1 MNPKTIKTLNPRT
14 GDFLDQDY
22 VLSTPNDLNEK
33 VLDAQLA
40 FMVYRNTSGNERAV
54 LLETIAEEIEAVKEE
69 ILGIATLET
78 GLPAGR
84 IQGETGRTVG
94 QLRLFAEVAQK
105 EFWVD
110 AAIDT
115 ALPDRQPLPK
125 SDIRKCLVPLGPVA
139 VFGASNFPLAFST
152 AGGDTAAA
160 LASGNPVI
168 VKAHNSHLG
177 THQCIAAAIAR
188 ALERCNLP
196 KGIFSSVIDEGY
208 LLGAALVQHSGIKA
222 VGFTGSYNG
231 GIALL
236 ELVSKRKEPIPFY
249 GEMGSVNPIVLFPS
263 ALRDP
268 KTVSNLIGSINLG
281 VGQFC
286 TNPGLILTIDSE
298 ATQAFCLNMTGGI
311 EQSVG
316 EVMLNKAI
324 YDTYEASMAEISS
337 ESAYTLLGQ
346 GTKAQG
352 ALAVQ
357 PSLAL
362 TSGKKFLAHPKMAQ
376 EIFGPYSLIVSCEN
390 HEELAEILMQIEGQL
405 TLSFMGEESEFE
417 EQAHLVALA
426 QEKAG
431 RIIFNGVPTGVEVG
445 HAMIH
450 GGPFPATTA
459 PNSTSVGADAVKR
472 FARPICFQDA
482 PQSLLPMSLQ
492 DENPLEIYRKIN
504 GEWSQDKI

>member
-1 MNPKTIKTLNPRT
+1 MSPKTIKTFNPRT
-14 GDFLDQDY
+14 GNFLAQEH
-22 VLSTPNDLNEK
+22 VISTPEELNQK
-33 VLDAQLA
+33 VTDAQLA
-40 FMVYRNTSGNERAV
+40 FMVYRNTSGNERAI
-54 LLETIAEEIEAVKEE
+54 LLETIADEIEAVKEE
-69 ILGIATLET
+69 ILGITTLET

-84 IQGETGRTVG
+84 IQGETGRTLG
-94 QLRLFAEVAQK
+94 QLRLFAEVAQE
-105 EFWVD
+105 EFWVE
-110 AAIDT
+110 AVIDT

-152 AGGDTAAA
+152 AGGDTVAA

-196 KGIFSSVIDEGY
+196 KGIFSSIIDEGY
-208 LLGAALVQHSGIKA
+208 ELGAALVQHPGIKA

-231 GIALL
+231 GTALL
-236 ELVSKRKEPIPFY
+236 DLVSKRKDPIPFY
-249 GEMGSVNPIVLFPS
+249 GEMGSVNPIVLLPS
-263 ALRDP
+263 ALEDP
-268 KTVSNLIGSINLG
+268 KMVPTLISSINMG

-286 TNPGLILTIDSE
+286 TNPGLILAIEGE
-298 ATQAFCLNMTGGI
+298 AAQHFCSKMTDAI
-311 EQSVG
+311 QQTLG
-316 EVMLNKAI
+316 EVVLNRAI
-324 YDTYEASMAEISS
+324 YDKYEASIAEISS
-337 ESAYTLLGQ
+337 EKAFALLGQ

-376 EIFGPYSLIVSCEN
+376 EIFGPYSLIVLCEH

-417 EQAHLVALA
+417 EQAHLIALA

-445 HAMIH
+445 YAMIH

-459 PNSTSVGADAVKR
+459 PNSTSVGADAIKR
-472 FARPICFQDA
+472 FARPVCFQDA

-492 DENPLEIYRKIN
+492 DENPLEIFRKIN
-504 GEWSQDKI
+504 GKWSQDKI

>member
-1 MNPKTIKTLNPRT
+1 MNSKTIKTLNPRT
-14 GDFLDQDY
+14 GDFLDNDY
-22 VLSTPNDLNEK
+22 ALSTPNDLNEK

-40 FMVYRNTSGNERAV
+40 FTVYRNTSGNERAI

-69 ILGIATLET
+69 ILDMTTLET

-84 IQGETGRTVG
+84 IIGETGRTIG

-105 EFWVD
+105 EFWVE
-110 AAIDT
+110 AVIDT

-160 LASGNPVI
+160 LASGNTVV

-208 LLGAALVQHSGIKA
+208 ELGAALVQHPGIKA
-222 VGFTGSYNG
+222 VGFTGSYKG
-231 GIALL
+231 GTALL
-236 ELVSKRKEPIPFY
+236 DLVSKRKEPIPFY

-263 ALRDP
+263 ALKES

-286 TNPGLILTIDSE
+286 TNPGLILTVDSE
-298 ATQAFCLNMTGGI
+298 ATQSFCLNMAEAI

-324 YDTYEASMAEISS
+324 FDTYEANMAEISA

-346 GTKAQG
+346 GIKVTDS
-352 ALAVQ
+352 LAVK
-357 PSLAL
+357 PCLAL
-362 TSGKKFLAHPKMAQ
+362 TSGKKFLTHPKMSQ
-376 EIFGPYSLIVSCEN
+376 EIFGPFSLIVLCEN
-390 HEELAEILMQIEGQL
+390 QDELSEILMKIEGQL
-405 TLSFMGEESEFE
+405 TLSFMGEETEFE

-445 HAMIH
+445 YAMIH
-450 GGPFPATTA
+450 GGPFPASTV
-459 PNSTSVGADAVKR
+459 PSSTSVGADAIRR
-472 FARPICFQDA
+472 FARPVCFQDA
-482 PQSLLPMSLQ
+482 PQSLLPMALQ
-492 DENPLEIYRKIN
+492 DDNPLEIFRKIN
-504 GEWSQDKI
+504 GKWCQDKI

>member
-1 MNPKTIKTLNPRT
+1 MSLKTIKTLNPRT
-14 GDFLDQDY
+14 GNFLAQEY
-22 VLSTPNDLNEK
+22 VLSTPEELNEK
-33 VLDAQLA
+33 VTDAQLA
-40 FMVYRNTSGNERAV
+40 FMVYRNTSGNERAI
-54 LLETIAEEIEAVKEE
+54 LLETIADEIEAVKEE
-69 ILGIATLET
+69 ILGITTLET

-84 IQGETGRTVG
+84 IQGETGRTLG
-94 QLRLFAEVAQK
+94 QLRLFAEVAQE
-105 EFWVD
+105 EFWVE
-110 AAIDT
+110 AVIDT

-152 AGGDTAAA
+152 AGGDTVAA

-196 KGIFSSVIDEGY
+196 KGIFSSIIDEGY
-208 LLGAALVQHSGIKA
+208 ELGAALVQHPGIKA

-231 GIALL
+231 GTALL
-236 ELVSKRKEPIPFY
+236 DLVSKRKDPIPFY
-249 GEMGSVNPIVLFPS
+249 GEMGSVNPIVLLPS
-263 ALRDP
+263 ALEDP
-268 KTVSNLIGSINLG
+268 KMVPTLISSINMG

-286 TNPGLILTIDSE
+286 TNPGLILAIEGE
-298 ATQAFCLNMTGGI
+298 AAQHFCSKMTDAI
-311 EQSVG
+311 QQTLG
-316 EVMLNKAI
+316 EVVLNRAI
-324 YDTYEASMAEISS
+324 YDKYEASIAEISS
-337 ESAYTLLGQ
+337 EKAFALLGQ

-362 TSGKKFLAHPKMAQ
+362 TSGRKFLAHPKMAQ
-376 EIFGPYSLIVSCEN
+376 EIFGPYSLIVLCEH

-417 EQAHLVALA
+417 EQAHLIALA

-445 HAMIH
+445 YAMIH

-459 PNSTSVGADAVKR
+459 PSSTSVGADAIKR
-472 FARPICFQDA
+472 FARPVCFQDA

-492 DENPLEIYRKIN
+492 DENPLKIFRKIN
-504 GEWSQDKI
+504 GKWSQDKI

>member
-1 MNPKTIKTLNPRT
+1 MSLKTIKTLNPRT
-14 GDFLDQDY
+14 GNFLAQEY
-22 VLSTPNDLNEK
+22 VLSTPVELNEK
-33 VLDAQLA
+33 VTDAQLA
-40 FMVYRNTSGNERAV
+40 FMVYRNTSGNERAI
-54 LLETIAEEIEAVKEE
+54 LLETIADEIEAVKEE
-69 ILGIATLET
+69 ILGITTLET

-84 IQGETGRTVG
+84 IQGETGRTLG
-94 QLRLFAEVAQK
+94 QLRLFAEVAQE
-105 EFWVD
+105 EFWVE
-110 AAIDT
+110 AVIDT

-152 AGGDTAAA
+152 AGGDTVAA

-196 KGIFSSVIDEGY
+196 KGIFSSIIDEGY
-208 LLGAALVQHSGIKA
+208 ELGAALVQHPGIKA

-231 GIALL
+231 GTALL
-236 ELVSKRKEPIPFY
+236 DLVSKRKDPIPFY
-249 GEMGSVNPIVLFPS
+249 GEMGSVNPIVLLPS
-263 ALRDP
+263 ALEDP
-268 KTVSNLIGSINLG
+268 KMVPTLISSINMG

-286 TNPGLILTIDSE
+286 TNPGLILAIEGE
-298 ATQAFCLNMTGGI
+298 AAQHFCSKMTDAI
-311 EQSVG
+311 QQTLG
-316 EVMLNKAI
+316 EVVLNRAI
-324 YDTYEASMAEISS
+324 YDKYEASIAEISS
-337 ESAYTLLGQ
+337 EKACALLGQ

-376 EIFGPYSLIVSCEN
+376 EIFGPYSLIVLCEH

-417 EQAHLVALA
+417 EQAHLIALA

-445 HAMIH
+445 YAMIH

-459 PNSTSVGADAVKR
+459 PNSTSVGADAIKR
-472 FARPICFQDA
+472 FARPVCFQDA

-492 DENPLEIYRKIN
+492 DENPLEIFRKIN
-504 GEWSQDKI
+504 GKWSQDKI

>member
-69 ILGIATLET
+69 ILGITTLET

-84 IQGETGRTVG
+84 IQGETGRTLG
-94 QLRLFAEVAQK
+94 QLRLFAEVAQD
-105 EFWVD
+105 EFWVE
-110 AAIDT
+110 AVIDT

-196 KGIFSSVIDEGY
+196 KGIFSSIIDEGY
-208 LLGAALVQHSGIKA
+208 ELGAALVQHPGIKA

-231 GIALL
+231 GTALL
-236 ELVSKRKEPIPFY
+236 DLVSKRKDPIPFY
-249 GEMGSVNPIVLFPS
+249 GEMGSVNPIVLLPS
-263 ALRDP
+263 ALEDP
-268 KTVSNLIGSINLG
+268 KMVPTLISSINMG

-286 TNPGLILTIDSE
+286 TNPGLILAIEGE
-298 ATQAFCLNMTGGI
+298 AAQHFCSKMTDAI
-311 EQSVG
+311 EQTLG
-316 EVMLNKAI
+316 EVVLNRAI
-324 YDTYEASMAEISS
+324 YDKYEASIAEISS
-337 ESAYTLLGQ
+337 EKACALLGQ

-376 EIFGPYSLIVSCEN
+376 EIFGPYSLIVLCEH

-417 EQAHLVALA
+417 EQAHLIDLA

-445 HAMIH
+445 YAMIH

-459 PNSTSVGADAVKR
+459 PNSTSVGADAIKR
-472 FARPICFQDA
+472 FARPVCFQDA

-492 DENPLEIYRKIN
+492 DENPLEIFRKIN
-504 GEWSQDKI
+504 GKWSQDKI